1 MRQRGAYCQG
11 CALEI
16 RSQRARPIG
25 LIGLCERRPGF
36 NGPADPFATRTS
48 NPPNA
53 ARRLHVLRHLNAAGA
68 LSQSELAEGINVD
81 AANLIE
87 MLDELEGEGRIR
99 REIDP
104 HDPRRRRIILTPA
117 GSRKLRAGLRAAEQ
131 ADDDVLGTLEPQQL
145 GSLRE
150 TILHAYRSSQPK
162 PWGPGEEQGGRKRH
176 RLDELFRSAFR
187 SVARQPQPAPRGV
200 RELIGSDLAG
210 EGEAAPGSSGL

>member
-1 MRQRGAYCQG
+1 M
-11 CALEI
+11 
-16 RSQRARPIG
+16 
-25 LIGLCERRPGF
+25 
-36 NGPADPFATRTS
+36 
-48 NPPNA
+48 
-53 ARRLHVLRHLNAAGA
+53 
-68 LSQSELAEGINVD
+68 D

-162 PWGPGEEQGGRKRH
+162 PWGPGEEQGWTKAPP
-176 RLDELFRSAFR
+176 DSTNFFAPPSDQSPASRS
-187 SVARQPQPAPRGV
+187 PR
-200 RELIGSDLAG
+200 R
-210 EGEAAPGSSGL
+210 AASAS